1 MLKEFSGDFRVYR
14 VVMASD
20 NPIDTLSSLRKGEI
34 SIITFLDMLEMLDV
48 QETLREEAN
57 KRVAK
62 DRKQKR

>member
-34 SIITFLDMLEMLDV
+34 SIISFLDMLEMLDV

>member
-20 NPIDTLSSLRKGEI
+20 NPLDTLSSLRKGEI

-57 KRVAK
+57 RRVAK
-62 DRKQKR
+62 DRKQKG